1 MGGYAMEIIKCEKLK
16 FTYPL
21 SNRPAL
27 NGVNFTI
34 EDGEFC
40 LVMGKSASGKS
51 TLLKL
56 LKKEIAPAGTLD
68 GTICVNAFAGYVGQ
82 NIEENIVC
90 NKVRS
95 ELAFALTASGRTYD
109 EIETAIAET
118 ASYFHLENRLESD
131 ISTLS
136 GGEKQIVNLAAVMIM
151 RPEILILDEPTA
163 QLDPIWSE
171 KFLNIIKKLHKDFST
186 AILIAE
192 HNCKLLFEYADS
204 IVLLE
209 DSACANKKTPTQ
221 MIKHLKD
228 SNSTMLWDIPIGLH
242 LFDKPCTTAQCRQFL
257 KEKNIASLT
266 VRESTKKQAA
276 LSAKRLCFSYEK
288 GRDIL
293 KDLSIEVYEQKIN
306 AVVGPNGG
314 GKTTLLKTLAGV
326 RKSYRGKIKSTGK
339 ISMLC
344 QNVFDLFTHDKC
356 SEEVNFGEITDF
368 LQISDIA
375 DIHPYDLSGGQAQR
389 LALAMVLEK
398 NADIILL
405 DEPTKGLDSDLKI
418 KLAGLLSDLCAKGK
432 TILMVSHDIEF
443 AGAYC
448 DYISFLSQ
456 GRIITTRPRQTFFSN
471 LNFYTTDISKLTN
484 KIADNIVSYDDLRLA
499 GGTDE

>member
-1 MGGYAMEIIKCEKLK
+1 MEIIKCEKLK

-21 SNRPAL
+21 NEKPAL
-27 NGVNFTI
+27 NDVSFTI
-34 EDGEFC
+34 DDGEFC

-56 LKKEIAPAGTLD
+56 LKKEIAPAGKLE
-68 GTICVNAFAGYVGQ
+68 GTIEVNSFAGYVGQ

-90 NKVRS
+90 NKVKA
-95 ELAFALTASGRTYD
+95 ELEFGLTASGKSYD
-109 EIETAIAET
+109 EIELAVAET
-118 ASYFHLENRLESD
+118 ASYFNLEAKLEAD
-131 ISTLS
+131 ISMLS
-136 GGEKQIVNLAAVMIM
+136 GGEKQIINLASVMIM
-151 RPEILILDEPTA
+151 RPQILILDEPTS

-171 KFLNIIKKLHKDFST
+171 KFLNIIKKLHEDFST
-186 AILIAE
+186 TIMIAE
-192 HNCKLLFEYADS
+192 HNCKELFEYADS

-209 DSACANKKTPTQ
+209 NSACTGKKTPTQ
-221 MIKHLKD
+221 MIKHFKEAG
-228 SNSTMLWDIPIGLH
+228 STMLWDIPARMY
-242 LFDKPCTTAQCRQFL
+242 LFDEPCTTAQCRTFL
-257 KEKNIASLT
+257 EKKKIQSLT
-266 VRESTKKQAA
+266 IGTDTKKDIA
-276 LSAKRLCFSYEK
+276 LCTKSLYFAYEK

-293 KDLSIEVYEQKIN
+293 KDLSLNIYSKKIN
-306 AVVGPNGG
+306 AIVGPNSS

-326 RKSYRGKIKSTGK
+326 RKKYRGKIKSKGK

-356 SEEVNFGEITDF
+356 CEEVKFGEITDF

-375 DIHPYDLSGGQAQR
+375 DKHPYDLSGGQAQR
-389 LALAMVLEK
+389 LALAMVLEQ

-418 KLAGLLSDLCAKGK
+418 KFAELLRDLCSKGK
-432 TILMVSHDIEF
+432 TILIVSHDIEF

-456 GRIITTRPRQTFFSN
+456 GRIITTSPRQAFFSQ
-471 LNFYTTDISKLTN
+471 LNFYTTDISKITN
-484 KIADNIVSYDDLRLA
+484 KIADNIVSYNDLILA
-499 GGTDE
+499 GGTYE